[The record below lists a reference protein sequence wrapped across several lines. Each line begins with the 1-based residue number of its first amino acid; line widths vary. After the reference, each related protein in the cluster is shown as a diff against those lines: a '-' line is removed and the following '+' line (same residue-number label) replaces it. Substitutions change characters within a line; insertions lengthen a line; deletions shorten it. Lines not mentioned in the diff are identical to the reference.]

1 MAQRRRTRSATRV
14 PLTELTQRAVGTIAG
29 MALQLTMLAVAVA
42 FLVFFGQ
49 RFGLFGDEIS
59 LAVTSAAN
67 LTPGE
72 ARSVELFTLLPKDAI
87 RSIDDPDFVTAA
99 DVTLAA
105 STPII
110 GVAVGSDARAY
121 PLAVLASH
129 EIVNDI
135 VGGRPLAVT
144 YCPLCLTGIVFD
156 RHVEGTVVEF
166 GVSGKLLMNVLVMY
180 DRQTDSLWSQI
191 LGESIEGQRKGAKL
205 EVVDSLQTTWGTWR
219 QLHPATLVLASDIRS
234 DSYAGYYQNN
244 DSGVHGNF
252 VDDDRLPP
260 KSIVVGAV
268 VGSSPRAYPLALG
281 AEFSVVNDLLEDVPL
296 LAVFAPDGL
305 TGLLY
310 DRRVDGRTLTF
321 TDAGPEAAL
330 ELIDQETESR
340 WNRLTG
346 EATAG
351 PLRGAILQRIPAT
364 TSFWFGWR
372 DFFPRTTVFGIDVGL
387 APGQS

>member
-29 MALQLTMLAVAVA
+29 MALQFTMLAVAVA

-87 RSIDDPDFVTAA
+87 RSIDDPNFVAAA

-252 VDDDRLPP
+252 VDDDRLPA

-281 AEFSVVNDLLEDVPL
+281 ADFSVVNDVLEDVPL

-310 DRRVDGRTLTF
+310 DRRIDGRLLTF
-321 TDAGPEAAL
+321 TDAGPQVAL
-330 ELIDQETESR
+330 EMIDQETESR

-346 EATAG
+346 EAIAG
-351 PLRGAILQRIPAT
+351 PLRGNVLQRIPAT

-372 DFFPRTTVFGIDVGL
+372 DFFPRTTVFGID
-387 APGQS
+387 AGQPPDSS

>member
-1 MAQRRRTRSATRV
+1 MAQRRRTRSANRM

-59 LAVTSAAN
+59 LAVTSTAN

-72 ARSVELFTLLPKDAI
+72 ARNVELFTLLPKDAI
-87 RSIDDPDFVTAA
+87 RSIDDPNFVTAA

-252 VDDDRLPP
+252 VDDDRLPA

-281 AEFSVVNDLLEDVPL
+281 ADFSVVNDVLEDVPL

-310 DRRVDGRTLTF
+310 DRRIDGRPLTF
-321 TDAGPEAAL
+321 SDAGPQAAL
-330 ELIDQETESR
+330 EMIDQETESR

-346 EATAG
+346 EAIAG
-351 PLRGAILQRIPAT
+351 PLRGNVLQRIPAT

-372 DFFPRTTVFGIDVGL
+372 DFFPRTTVFGID
-387 APGQS
+387 AGQPPDSS

>member
-1 MAQRRRTRSATRV
+1 VSLMKVAR
-14 PLTELTQRAVGTIAG
+14 RAVGTIAG
-29 MALQLTMLAVAVA
+29 MTPQLALLALSVAA
-42 FLVFFGQ
+42 IIFFGQ
-49 RFGLFGDEIS
+49 RFGLFGDEIA
-59 LAVTSAAN
+59 LATTSVAN
-67 LTPGE
+67 LTDGQP
-72 ARSVELFTLLPKDAI
+72 RDVELFTLLPKDAI
-87 RSIDDPDFVTAA
+87 RSIDDPNFVSAA
-99 DVTLAA
+99 DITLSA
-105 STPII
+105 STPVI
-110 GVAVGSDARAY
+110 GVAIGSDARAY

-156 RHVEGTVVEF
+156 RHVAGAVVEF

-180 DRQTDSLWSQI
+180 DRQSDSLWSQI
-191 LGESIEGQRKGAKL
+191 LGEAIAGEHKGVQL

-219 QLHPATLVLASDIRS
+219 QLYPATLVLQSDIRA

-244 DSGVHGNF
+244 DSGVHGDF
-252 VDDDRLPP
+252 VTDDRLPP
-260 KSIVVGAV
+260 KSIVLGAV
-268 VGSSPRAYPLALG
+268 VGRSPRAYPLALG
-281 AEFSVVNDLLEDVPL
+281 AEFSVVNDLLEDVPV

-310 DRRVDGRTLTF
+310 DRRIDGRPLTF
-321 TDAGPEAAL
+321 RDAGPQAPL
-330 ELIDQETESR
+330 DIIDQETESR

-351 PLRGAILQRIPAT
+351 PLRGTVLRRIPAT

-372 DFFPRTTVFGIDVGL
+372 DFFPRTTVYGIDAGPL
-387 APGQS
+387 FGQPPSDFPSG

>member
-1 MAQRRRTRSATRV
+1 LDHDV
-14 PLTELTQRAVGTIAG
+14 PLIEVARRAVGTVAG
-29 MALQLTMLAVAVA
+29 MGLQLSMLAIVVA

-59 LAVTSAAN
+59 LAATSAAN

-72 ARSVELFTLLPKDAI
+72 ARNVELFTLLPKDAI
-87 RSIDDPDFVTAA
+87 RSIDDPDFVAA
-99 DVTLAA
+99 DSVTLAA
-105 STPII
+105 STPVI
-110 GVAVGSDARAY
+110 GIAVGSDARAY
-121 PLAVLASH
+121 PLPVLASH

-135 VGGRPLAVT
+135 VGGRPLAIT

-156 RHVEGTVVEF
+156 RHVDGAVVEF

-180 DRQTDSLWSQI
+180 DRETDSLWSQI
-191 LGESIEGQRKGAKL
+191 LGESIDGSRKGTKL

-219 QLHPATLVLASDIRS
+219 QLHPTTLVLESDIRF

-252 VDDDRLPP
+252 VDDDRLPD
-260 KSIVVGAV
+260 KTIVVGAV

-281 AEFSVVNDLLEDVPL
+281 AEFSVINDVLEDVPL

-310 DRRVDGRTLTF
+310 DRRVDGRVLTF
-321 TDAGPEAAL
+321 TDAGPQAAL
-330 ELIDQETESR
+330 EIIDQETESR

-351 PLRGAILQRIPAT
+351 PLRGSVLQRVPAT

-372 DFFPRTTVFGIDVGL
+372 DFFPRTTIFGIDAGL
-387 APGQS
+387 PPSPS

>member
-1 MAQRRRTRSATRV
+1 M
-14 PLTELTQRAVGTIAG
+14 PLIEVARRAVGTVAG
-29 MALQLTMLAVAVA
+29 MGVQLSMLAIVVA

-59 LAVTSAAN
+59 LAATSAAN

-72 ARSVELFTLLPKDAI
+72 ARNVELFTLLPKDAI
-87 RSIDDPDFVTAA
+87 SSIDDPDFVAA
-99 DVTLAA
+99 DGVTLAA
-105 STPII
+105 STPVI
-110 GVAVGSDARAY
+110 GIAVGSDARAY
-121 PLAVLASH
+121 PLPVLASH

-135 VGGRPLAVT
+135 VGGRPLAIT

-156 RHVEGTVVEF
+156 RHVDGAVVEF

-180 DRQTDSLWSQI
+180 DRETDSLWSQI
-191 LGESIEGQRKGAKL
+191 LGEAIDGSRKGTKL

-219 QLHPATLVLASDIRS
+219 QLHPATLVLESDIRS

-252 VDDDRLPP
+252 VDDDRLPD
-260 KSIVVGAV
+260 KTIVVGAV

-281 AEFSVVNDLLEDVPL
+281 AEFSVINDVLEDVPL

-310 DRRVDGRTLTF
+310 DRRIDGRALTF
-321 TDAGPEAAL
+321 IDAGPQAAL
-330 ELIDQETESR
+330 EIIDQETESR

-351 PLRGAILQRIPAT
+351 PLRGSILQRVPAT

-372 DFFPRTTVFGIDVGL
+372 DFFPRTTIFGIDAGL
-387 APGQS
+387 PPSPS

>member
-1 MAQRRRTRSATRV
+1 V
-14 PLTELTQRAVGTIAG
+14 PLHELTQRAFGTIAG
-29 MALQLTMLAVAVA
+29 MALQLTMLAVGVA

-49 RFGLFGDEIS
+49 RFGLFGDGIS
-59 LAVTSAAN
+59 LAATSAAN
-67 LTPGE
+67 LAPGE
-72 ARSVELFTLLPKDAI
+72 ARDVELFTLLPKDAI
-87 RSIDDPDFVTAA
+87 SSIDDPKFVAA
-99 DVTLAA
+99 DGVAMAA
-105 STPII
+105 STPVI

-121 PLAVLASH
+121 PLPVLASH

-156 RHVEGTVVEF
+156 RHVEGSVVEF

-191 LGESIEGQRKGAKL
+191 LGESIDGQRKGTKL
-205 EVVDSLQTTWGTWR
+205 EVFDSLQTTWGTWR
-219 QLHPATLVLASDIRS
+219 QLHPNTLVLDSDIRS
-234 DSYAGYYQNN
+234 DSYASYYQNN

-310 DRRVDGRTLTF
+310 DRRVDGRALTF
-321 TDAGPEAAL
+321 RDAGPQAAL

-351 PLRGAILQRIPAT
+351 PLRGTVLQRIPAT

-372 DFFPRTTVFGIDVGL
+372 DFFPRTTVFGVDVGL
-387 APGQS
+387 DPSQS